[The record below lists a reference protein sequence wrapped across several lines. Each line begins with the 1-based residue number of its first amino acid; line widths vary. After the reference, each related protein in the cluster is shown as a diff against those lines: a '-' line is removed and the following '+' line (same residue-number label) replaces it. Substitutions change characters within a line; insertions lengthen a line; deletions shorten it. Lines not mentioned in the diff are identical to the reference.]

1 MTRDMKNFVYYTP
14 TEVVFGKGSE
24 SKVGSL
30 VKQFGGKKVLLHYG
44 GKSAERSGLLDRVC
58 GVLDAEGVKY
68 VKLGGVVPNPR
79 LSKVYEGIELCKKEG
94 VDFILAVGGGS
105 VIDSSKAIGL
115 GLAYDGDVWDFF
127 AGKAR
132 AESGFPVGAVLTIP
146 AAGSE
151 MSCSCVI
158 TKEDGAEKRS
168 YDDDIIRPKFA
179 VMDPE
184 LTYSLPAYQNAC
196 GVVDIMMHTMER
208 YFSQEDDMTLTDE
221 VAEAILRTVKDC
233 AYKVMKNPG
242 DYRHRAQIMW
252 AGSLSHNGLTGC
264 GTVGDFASHR
274 LEHELS
280 ALYDVAHGAGLAAV
294 WATWA
299 RYVFKENVSRFVR
312 FAVNVMG
319 VPEDFTDPEATALAG
334 IEAMERFYR
343 DLSMP
348 TSISELIGR
357 EATDSE
363 IRLMAEKCSRGGA
376 RTVGH
381 FKELDMADMEAIYRL
396 AR

>member
-1 MTRDMKNFVYYTP
+1 MKSFIYYTP

-24 SKVGSL
+24 SKVGNL

-58 GVLDAEGVKY
+58 GALDAEGVKY

-115 GLAYDGDVWDFF
+115 GLAYEGDVWDFF
-127 AGKAR
+127 VGKAK

-151 MSCSCVI
+151 MSCSCVL

-168 YDDDIIRPKFA
+168 YDDDVLRPKFA

-184 LTYSLPAYQNAC
+184 LTYSLPAYQTAC

-264 GTVGDFASHR
+264 GTVGDFASHQ

-363 IRLMAEKCSRGGA
+363 IRLMAEKCSRGGT

>member
-1 MTRDMKNFVYYTP
+1 MKSFVYYTP

-44 GKSAERSGLLDRVC
+44 GKSAERSGLLGRVC
-58 GVLDAEGVKY
+58 GALDAECVEY

-94 VDFILAVGGGS
+94 VDLILAVGGGS
-105 VIDSSKAIGL
+105 VIDSAKAIGL
-115 GLAYDGDVWDFF
+115 GLMYDGDVWDFF
-127 AGKAR
+127 AGKAK
-132 AESGFPVGAVLTIP
+132 AESGFPVGVVLTIP

-158 TKEDGAEKRS
+158 TREDGAEKRS

-184 LTYSLPAYQNAC
+184 LTYSLPAYQTAC

-208 YFSQEDDMTLTDE
+208 YFSHEDDMTLTDE

-233 AYKVMKNPG
+233 ACKVLKNPG
-242 DYRHRAQIMW
+242 DYRSRAQIMW

-319 VPEDFTDPEATALAG
+319 VHDDFTAPEATALAG

-363 IRLMAEKCSRGGA
+363 IRLMAEKCSHGGT

>member
-24 SKVGSL
+24 SKVGNL

-58 GVLDAEGVKY
+58 GALDAEGVKY

-115 GLAYDGDVWDFF
+115 GLAYEGDVWDFF
-127 AGKAR
+127 MGKAK
-132 AESGFPVGAVLTIP
+132 AESNVPVGVVLTIP

-184 LTYSLPAYQNAC
+184 LTYSLPAYQTAC

-208 YFSQEDDMTLTDE
+208 YFSHEDDMTLTDE

-233 AYKVMKNPG
+233 AYNVLKNPG
-242 DYRHRAQIMW
+242 DYRCRAQIMW

-299 RYVFKENVSRFVR
+299 RYVYKENVSRFVR

-319 VPEDFTDPEATALAG
+319 VTNDFTDPEATALAG

-357 EATDSE
+357 EPTDAE
-363 IRLMAEKCSRGGA
+363 IKLMAEKCSRGGA

>member
-1 MTRDMKNFVYYTP
+1 MKNFVYYTP

-58 GVLDAEGVKY
+58 GALDAEGVKY

-115 GLAYDGDVWDFF
+115 GLAYEGDVWDFF
-127 AGKAR
+127 VGKAK

-158 TKEDGAEKRS
+158 TREDGAEKRS

-184 LTYSLPAYQNAC
+184 LTYSLPAYQTAC

-233 AYKVMKNPG
+233 ACKVMKNPE
-242 DYRHRAQIMW
+242 DYRCRAQIMW
-252 AGSLSHNGLTGC
+252 AGSLAHNGLTGC
-264 GTVGDFASHR
+264 GTVGDFASHQ

-280 ALYDVAHGAGLAAV
+280 GLYDVAHGAGLAAI

-299 RYVFKENVSRFVR
+299 RYVYKENVSRFVR

-319 VPEDFTDPEATALAG
+319 VTNDFTDPEATALAG

-357 EATDSE
+357 EPTDAE
-363 IRLMAEKCSRGGA
+363 IKLMAEKCSRGGT

>member
-1 MTRDMKNFVYYTP
+1 MKSFIYYTP

-58 GVLDAEGVKY
+58 GALDAEGVKY

-115 GLAYDGDVWDFF
+115 GLAYEGDVWDFF
-127 AGKAR
+127 MGKAK
-132 AESGFPVGAVLTIP
+132 AESNVPVGVVLTIP

-184 LTYSLPAYQNAC
+184 LTYSLPAYQTAC

-208 YFSQEDDMTLTDE
+208 YFSHEDDMTLTDE

-233 AYKVMKNPG
+233 ACKVLKNPG
-242 DYRHRAQIMW
+242 DYRCRTQIMW

-319 VPEDFTDPEATALAG
+319 VTNDFTDPEATALAG

-357 EATDSE
+357 EPTDAE
-363 IRLMAEKCSRGGA
+363 IKLMAEKCSRGGA

>member
-1 MTRDMKNFVYYTP
+1 MTLDMKNFVYYTP

-44 GKSAERSGLLDRVC
+44 GKSAERSGLLGRVC
-58 GVLDAEGVKY
+58 GALDAEGVEY

-94 VDFILAVGGGS
+94 VDLILAVGGGS
-105 VIDSSKAIGL
+105 VIDSAKAIGL
-115 GLAYDGDVWDFF
+115 GLMYDGDVWDFF
-127 AGKAR
+127 AGKAK
-132 AESGFPVGAVLTIP
+132 AESGFPVGVVLTIP

-158 TKEDGAEKRS
+158 TKEDGAEKHS

-184 LTYSLPAYQNAC
+184 LTYSLPAYQTAC

-208 YFSQEDDMTLTDE
+208 YFSHEDDMTLTDE

-233 AYKVMKNPG
+233 AYKVLKNPG
-242 DYRHRAQIMW
+242 DYRSRAQIMW

-348 TSISELIGR
+348 TSIRELIGR

-363 IRLMAEKCSRGGA
+363 IELMAEKCSHGGT

-381 FKELDMADMEAIYRL
+381 LKELDRADMEAIYRL

>member
-1 MTRDMKNFVYYTP
+1 MKSFVYYTP

-24 SKVGSL
+24 SKVGNL

-58 GVLDAEGVKY
+58 GALDAEEVKY

-94 VDFILAVGGGS
+94 VDLILAVGGGS
-105 VIDSSKAIGL
+105 VIDSAKAIGL
-115 GLAYDGDVWDFF
+115 GLMYDGDVWDFF

-184 LTYSLPAYQNAC
+184 LTYSLPAYQTAC

-280 ALYDVAHGAGLAAV
+280 ALYDVAHGAGLAAI

-299 RYVFKENVSRFVR
+299 RYVYKENVSRFVR

-319 VPEDFTDPEATALAG
+319 VTNDFTDPEATALAG

-357 EATDSE
+357 EPTDAE
-363 IRLMAEKCSRGGA
+363 IKLMAEKCSRGGA

>member
-58 GVLDAEGVKY
+58 GALDAEGVKY

-115 GLAYDGDVWDFF
+115 GLAYEGDVWDFF
-127 AGKAR
+127 VGKAK
-132 AESGFPVGAVLTIP
+132 AESNVPVGVVLTIP

-151 MSCSCVI
+151 MSCGSVI

-168 YDDDIIRPKFA
+168 YDDDVLRPKFA

-184 LTYSLPAYQNAC
+184 LTYSLPAYQTAC

-208 YFSQEDDMTLTDE
+208 YFSQEDDMTLTDA

-233 AYKVMKNPG
+233 AYKVMKNPE
-242 DYRHRAQIMW
+242 DYRCRAQIMW
-252 AGSLSHNGLTGC
+252 AGSLAHNGLTGC
-264 GTVGDFASHR
+264 GTVGDFASHQ

-319 VPEDFTDPEATALAG
+319 VTNDFTDPEATALAG

-357 EATDSE
+357 EPTDAE
-363 IRLMAEKCSRGGA
+363 IKLMAEKCSRGGV

>member
-1 MTRDMKNFVYYTP
+1 MKSFVYYTP

-24 SKVGSL
+24 SKVGNL

-44 GKSAERSGLLDRVC
+44 GKSAVRSGLLDRVC
-58 GVLDAEGVKY
+58 GALDAEGVKY

-79 LSKVYEGIELCKKEG
+79 LSKVYDGIELCRKEG
-94 VDFILAVGGGS
+94 VDLILAVGGGS
-105 VIDSSKAIGL
+105 VIDSAKAIGL
-115 GLAYDGDVWDFF
+115 GLMYDGDVWDFF
-127 AGKAR
+127 AGKAK
-132 AESGFPVGAVLTIP
+132 AESGFPVGVVLTIP

-184 LTYSLPAYQNAC
+184 LTYSLPAYQTAC

-208 YFSQEDDMTLTDE
+208 YFSHEDDMTLTDE

-233 AYKVMKNPG
+233 AYNVLKNPG
-242 DYRHRAQIMW
+242 DYRCRAQIMW

-319 VPEDFTDPEATALAG
+319 VTNDFTDPEATALAG

-357 EATDSE
+357 EPTDAE
-363 IRLMAEKCSRGGA
+363 IKLMAEKCSRGGV